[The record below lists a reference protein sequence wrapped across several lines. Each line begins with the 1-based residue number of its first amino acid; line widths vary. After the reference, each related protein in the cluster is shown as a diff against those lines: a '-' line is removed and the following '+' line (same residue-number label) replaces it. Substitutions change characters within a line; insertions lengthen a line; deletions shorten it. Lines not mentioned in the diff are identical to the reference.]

1 MEHTYEELHGM
12 KVAALRDIA
21 EGVNYGPLHGFRTMH
36 KEELLPVLCEALGIE
51 AHDHHEVVGINKR
64 RIKKEIRQLKVQ
76 RDEAL
81 ASGDSKEL
89 KAVRRKIHRL
99 KHELRSHTV

>member
-12 KVAALRDIA
+12 KVAKLRDIA
-21 EGVNYGPLHGFRTMH
+21 EAIDYGPLHGFRTMH
-36 KEELLPVLCEALGIE
+36 KEDLLPVLCEALGIE
-51 AHDHHEVVGINKR
+51 AHDHHEIVGINKR

-81 ASGDSKEL
+81 ASGDGKEL